1 MGSTIYV
8 GIPVTSHSDGT
19 LATAT
24 VTGVSVD

>member
-8 GIPVTSHSDGT
+8 GIPVTIHRDGV